1 MLPEIALQRIQNILN
16 VDEKNLPILTELM
29 NIQTDIL
36 MEKLGS
42 IPIPPALTFV
52 VVETTIARYRRVG
65 AEGITDKQVDTISNS
80 YLDDLF
86 EPYEGIISKYIDYPE
101 DVSKRFVR
109 MI

>member
-1 MLPEIALQRIQNILN
+1 MLPETALQRIQNILD

-29 NIQTDIL
+29 NVQIDIL

-42 IPIPPALTFV
+42 IPVPASLTFI

-65 AEGITDKQVDTISNS
+65 AEGISDKKIDAISNA

-86 EPYEGIISKYIDYPE
+86 APYEGIISKYATPTGDK
-101 DVSKRFVR
+101 SKSIVR
-109 MI
+109 LI